1 MKRKVIS
8 PKSLPTRL
16 PVTFTMVLG
25 LLLDRY
31 DAPGWVWGATGAI
44 MLLIWVAA
52 AIGKVYEDSVEV
64 LK

>member
-1 MKRKVIS
+1 MKRQVIS
-8 PKSLPTRL
+8 VKNLPTRL

-31 DAPGWVWGATGAI
+31 DAPGWMWGAAGAI
-44 MLLIWVAA
+44 LLLIWVVAV
-52 AIGKVYEDSVEV
+52 IGKVYENSVEV

>member
-8 PKSLPTRL
+8 PKNLPTRL

-31 DAPGWVWGATGAI
+31 DVPGWMWGAAGAI

-52 AIGKVYEDSVEV
+52 VISKVYEDSAEV